1 MLRVEEGKT
10 VLLYLLMSS
19 VVVLSAKDTQ
29 QEYKQAYSQVH
40 LMYES

>member
-1 MLRVEEGKT
+1 MLSVEEGKT

-19 VVVLSAKDTQ
+19 VVVLSTKDTQ